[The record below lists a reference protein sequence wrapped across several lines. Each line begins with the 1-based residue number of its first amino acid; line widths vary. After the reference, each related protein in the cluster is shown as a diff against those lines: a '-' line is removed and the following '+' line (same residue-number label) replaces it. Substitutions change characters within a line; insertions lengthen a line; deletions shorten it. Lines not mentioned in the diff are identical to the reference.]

1 MLSQHFFHFAP
12 LVSLFWPLINAR
24 KKAKT
29 KKKTKIQA
37 MPSPP
42 SSSSATDRL
51 AALLDDRDFVTRTLS
66 EVTGEPLAAV
76 EARLDAE
83 EQDTGIN
90 VTEDVK
96 ARNLK
101 MGVWSDD
108 LIKFYQVRGEW
119 LVVVVVA
126 APGARRREIRREG
139 ESKRREREGAQE
151 KGRGRVEKVARE
163 AKGERERAR
172 ERRKKSESVRAR
184 GEREAGGARR

>member
-1 MLSQHFFHFAP
+1 
-12 LVSLFWPLINAR
+12 
-24 KKAKT
+24 
-29 KKKTKIQA
+29 

-42 SSSSATDRL
+42 SSATATERL

-101 MGVWSDD
+101 MGVWSDE
-108 LIKFYQVRGEW
+108 LIKFYQVREFFLFCGW
-119 LVVVVVA
+119 WW
-126 APGARRREIRREG
+126 
-139 ESKRREREGAQE
+139 
-151 KGRGRVEKVARE
+151 
-163 AKGERERAR
+163 
-172 ERRKKSESVRAR
+172 
-184 GEREAGGARR
+184 

>member
-1 MLSQHFFHFAP
+1 MP
-12 LVSLFWPLINAR
+12 L
-24 KKAKT
+24 
-29 KKKTKIQA
+29 
-37 MPSPP
+37 
-42 SSSSATDRL
+42 SSSAATATATERL

-108 LIKFYQVRGEW
+108 LIKFYQVCFFFYGLAWLRVLFLLLLL
-119 LVVVVVA
+119 LVVVVV
-126 APGARRREIRREG
+126 
-139 ESKRREREGAQE
+139 RER
-151 KGRGRVEKVARE
+151 V
-163 AKGERERAR
+163 
-172 ERRKKSESVRAR
+172 
-184 GEREAGGARR
+184 

>member
-1 MLSQHFFHFAP
+1 
-12 LVSLFWPLINAR
+12 
-24 KKAKT
+24 
-29 KKKTKIQA
+29 

-42 SSSSATDRL
+42 SSSSATERL

-119 LVVVVVA
+119 VVVVVVA

-139 ESKRREREGAQE
+139 EI
-151 KGRGRVEKVARE
+151 
-163 AKGERERAR
+163 
-172 ERRKKSESVRAR
+172 R
-184 GEREAGGARR
+184 GEREKGRKRKEEDE

>member
-1 MLSQHFFHFAP
+1 
-12 LVSLFWPLINAR
+12 
-24 KKAKT
+24 
-29 KKKTKIQA
+29 

-42 SSSSATDRL
+42 SSSSATERL

-119 LVVVVVA
+119 VVVVVVA

-163 AKGERERAR
+163 AKRERERAR